1 MAKLTLRIWILIA
14 VLVLALLTIAPWRAL
29 EKGVLV
35 KSIEADS
42 TAFKQGIRQGMIIT
56 MINGNSID
64 NVAAYSDVIS
74 KLFPTNST
82 IPKTQPTNLTNQ
94 TNTTTQTNLTNQTNT
109 TTQLNQTNATKL
121 IITTSSGEFILF
133 TNQPPEITV
142 GNIPKTNLKTGLDLS
157 GGARA
162 LVKPENVS
170 LSSQEINDLI
180 SVTSE
185 RLNVFGIS
193 DITIRQVKDLQG
205 NNYMLVEIAGA
216 TTTDLKTLVGQQ
228 GKFEAKIGNDT
239 AFIGGKRDITSVC
252 RNDATCAR
260 IESCSQVQ
268 QGGYACRF
276 SFAVYLSEDAAKRH
290 AEITANLSINNTET
304 GNYLDKKLDLY
315 VDDKLVDSLLISADL
330 KGRVTTQVAVSG
342 SGTGTTQQD
351 AYTNAQESMRKLQ
364 TILITGSLPYKLE
377 IVKLDTISPVLG
389 SQFTKNIIYLGF
401 VAFVMVSII
410 IFIKYRKIKITLAV
424 ILTMFSEAFITLGIA
439 ALIRWNLDAP
449 SLAGIIAG
457 LGTGVDDQIVIA
469 DEAVLNLN
477 IGMGERIKRAFFII
491 LTAFFTTV
499 AAMLPLF
506 WAGAGM
512 LRGFA
517 LTTILCI
524 TIGILV
530 TRPAFADILKKIQ
543 G

>member
-1 MAKLTLRIWILIA
+1 MVKLTLRIWILII
-14 VLVLALLTIAPWRAL
+14 VLILALLAIAPWKAF
-29 EKGVLV
+29 EQGVLI
-35 KSIEADS
+35 KSVEKNS
-42 TAFKQGIRQGMIIT
+42 TAFDSGLRQGMIIT
-56 MINGNSID
+56 NINGQPVKDMES
-64 NVAAYSDVIS
+64 YSKIVS
-74 KLFPTNST
+74 SLFQNQTNIT
-82 IPKTQPTNLTNQ
+82 ELTQNQTNQ
-94 TNTTTQTNLTNQTNT
+94 TNITKIIIQTKEQEFVIFTNT
-109 TTQLNQTNATKL
+109 LD
-121 IITTSSGEFILF
+121 
-133 TNQPPEITV
+133 ITV
-142 GNIPKTNLKTGLDLS
+142 GNIPKSNLKTGLDLS

-162 LVKPENVS
+162 LVKPANVS
-170 LSSQEINDLI
+170 LSSQEISDLI
-180 SVTSE
+180 AVTNE
-185 RLNVFGIS
+185 RFNVYGIS
-193 DITIRQVKDLQG
+193 DITIRSVKDLQG
-205 NNYMLVEIAGA
+205 VNYMLVEIAGA
-216 TTTDLKTLVGQQ
+216 TTTDLKELVGKQ

-260 IESCSQVQ
+260 IESCFEVE
-268 QGGYACRF
+268 GGYACRF
-276 SFAVYLSEDAAKRH
+276 SFTVYLSEEVAKRH
-290 AEITANLSINNTET
+290 ANITSNLGINTTEQ
-304 GNYLDKKLDLY
+304 GRYLDKKLDLY
-315 VDDKLVDSLLISADL
+315 LDDSLVDSLLISEDL

-342 SGTGTTQQD
+342 SGSGNTQQD
-351 AYTNAQESMRKLQ
+351 AYNSAKESMNKLQ

-389 SQFTKNIIYLGF
+389 SQFLKNIIYLGL
-401 VAFVMVSII
+401 VAFFIVSLV
-410 IFIKYRKIKITLAV
+410 IFIKYRKLKITLSV

-449 SLAGIIAG
+449 SIAGIIAG

-469 DEAVLNLN
+469 DEAILDINVG
-477 IGMGERIKRAFFII
+477 IGERIKRAFFVV

-530 TRPAFADILKKIQ
+530 TRSAFADILKKIQ
-543 G
+543 Q